1 MAWEAVL
8 ADGVD
13 TINLF
18 LSRYIIKQMNL
29 MKNQSRHENMMYLVV
44 WGLLFL
50 APLLS
55 LYVRTIN
62 HEDATFN

>member
-1 MAWEAVL
+1 
-8 ADGVD
+8 
-13 TINLF
+13 
-18 LSRYIIKQMNL
+18 
-29 MKNQSRHENMMYLVV
+29 MMYLVV